1 MHRRIQRTPTMS
13 AVTMLRR
20 GCRPPRHPLLAVI
33 ALLAAVEVASGVIQG
48 YYGPV
53 LVDIAHDLDVRYAD
67 LNWLEAAQ
75 LIFSALVVPPLARLG
90 DMVGHRRVLIGA
102 TAVVAVATWGI
113 ALAPT
118 FPVMLVAWTLQ
129 GTYVVWLPIEVA
141 VIHRRTAGRP
151 DQGRV
156 TRRVAAIL
164 VATLELSVI
173 VAALLAGQLAER
185 VSLTTMLVLPAV
197 VVTLCLPLL
206 LLLEDLPGLPGGG
219 RFDWGGLGLMALAV
233 LAVLGGLVLIRLD
246 GVTSVPAWLLVALGL
261 ALLVPWWRYEAGH
274 ADPMVDV
281 RLLTHPAQWSVQA
294 TAFLVGMSLLGAQVP
309 LSTYFRSDP
318 AVHGYGFGLTAAQG
332 SARVAFYV
340 ACLAI
345 GALTLGPISRWL
357 GARRAMVAGCL
368 VYAAGYAA
376 WLPLHA
382 DPGAAWG
389 VMAVIGLG
397 TGGLVAAIPAA
408 AAAVAPPGRV
418 GSATGL
424 TNASKTIGG
433 GLASSVFAICL
444 ASTGSLKVSGGSLGG
459 YYAVWTICAVSGL
472 LAALVLALTARRSE
486 TATLSAEPV
495 GPARSPSR

>member
-1 MHRRIQRTPTMS
+1 
-13 AVTMLRR
+13 MLRR

-53 LVDIAHDLDVRYAD
+53 MVDIAHDLDVRYAD

-90 DMVGHRRVLIGA
+90 DLVGHRRVLVAA

-113 ALAPT
+113 AFAPS

-141 VIHRRTAGRP
+141 IIHRRTAGRPDQGRP

-197 VVTLCLPLL
+197 VVTLCVPLL
-206 LLLEDLPGLPGGG
+206 ALLEEVPGIPGG

-246 GVTSVPAWLLVALGL
+246 GVASVPAWLLVVAGL
-261 ALLVPWWRYEAGH
+261 AVLVPWWRYERGH
-274 ADPMVDV
+274 PDPLVDV
-281 RLLTHPAQWSVQA
+281 RLLAHPAQWSVQA

-340 ACLAI
+340 AFLAI
-345 GALTLGPISRWL
+345 GALTLGPVSRFL
-357 GARRAMVAGCL
+357 GARRAMVTGCV
-368 VYAAGYAA
+368 VYAIGYAA

-382 DPGAAWG
+382 SPGAAWG

-408 AAAVAPPGRV
+408 AAAVAPAGRV

-433 GLASSVFAICL
+433 GIASSVFALCL
-444 ASTGSLKVSGGSLGG
+444 ASTGSLKVDGGSLAG
-459 YYAVWTICAVSGL
+459 YYAVWSICAASGL
-472 LAALVLALTARRSE
+472 VAALVLALTARRS
-486 TATLSAEPV
+486 AVVLSAEPA

>member
-1 MHRRIQRTPTMS
+1 
-13 AVTMLRR
+13 MLRR
-20 GCRPPRHPLLAVI
+20 GCRPSSHPLLAVI

-53 LVDIAHDLDVRYAD
+53 MVDIAHDLDVRYAD

-75 LIFSALVVPPLARLG
+75 LVFSALVVPPLARLG
-90 DMVGHRRVLIGA
+90 DLVGHRRVLLVA
-102 TAVVAVATWGI
+102 TAVTALATWGI
-113 ALAPT
+113 AFAPS
-118 FPVMLVAWTLQ
+118 FPAMLVAWTLQ

-141 VIHRRTAGRP
+141 VMHRRTAGRP
-151 DQGRV
+151 DQGRL
-156 TRRVAAIL
+156 TRRAAAIL

-173 VAALLAGQLAER
+173 VAAVLAGQLADR

-206 LLLEDLPGLPGGG
+206 ALLEEIPGLPGG
-219 RFDWGGLGLMALAV
+219 RFDWGGLGLMALAM
-233 LAVLGGLVLIRLD
+233 LSVLGGLVAIRLD
-246 GVTSVPAWLLVALGL
+246 GPTSLPAWLLVAIGVV
-261 ALLVPWWRYEAGH
+261 LLVPWWRYEARH
-274 ADPMVDV
+274 PDPMIDV
-281 RLLTHPAQWSVQA
+281 RLLREPAQWSVQA

-318 AVHGYGFGLTAAQG
+318 DVHGYGFGLTAAQG
-332 SARVAFYV
+332 SVRIAFYV

-345 GALTLGPISRWL
+345 GALTLGPVSRRL
-357 GARRAMVAGCL
+357 GARGAMALGCV

-376 WLPLHA
+376 WLPFHA
-382 DPGAAWG
+382 SPGAAWG

-424 TNASKTIGG
+424 TNAAKTVGG
-433 GLASSVFAICL
+433 GIASSVFAICL
-444 ASTGSLKVSGGSLGG
+444 AGSGAIRVDGGSLGG
-459 YYAVWTICAVSGL
+459 YYAVWSICAASGL
-472 LAALVLALTARRSE
+472 VAAVVLGVTAR
-486 TATLSAEPV
+486 AAPLNLEPKGAPGDPMAAP
-495 GPARSPSR
+495 GPPSTHAGGVADA

>member
-1 MHRRIQRTPTMS
+1 MHRQNQRTPTMS
-13 AVTMLRR
+13 LVTMLRR

-90 DMVGHRRVLIGA
+90 DLVGHRRVLVGA

-113 ALAPT
+113 AFAPS

-151 DQGRV
+151 DQGRM

-173 VAALLAGQLAER
+173 VAAVLAGQLAER

-197 VVTLCLPLL
+197 VVTLCVPLL
-206 LLLEDLPGLPGGG
+206 ALLEEVPGIPGG

-246 GVTSVPAWLLVALGL
+246 GVTSVPAWLLVGAGL
-261 ALLVPWWRYEAGH
+261 AVLVPWWRYERGH
-274 ADPMVDV
+274 PDPLVDV
-281 RLLTHPAQWSVQA
+281 RLLAHPAQWSVQA

-340 ACLAI
+340 AFLAI
-345 GALTLGPISRWL
+345 GALTLGPVSRLL
-357 GARRAMVAGCL
+357 GARRAMATGCV
-368 VYAAGYAA
+368 VYAIGYAA

-382 DPGAAWG
+382 SPGAAWG

-408 AAAVAPPGRV
+408 AAAVAPAGRV

-433 GLASSVFAICL
+433 GIASSVFALCL
-444 ASTGSLKVSGGSLGG
+444 ASTGSLKVDGGSLAG
-459 YYAVWTICAVSGL
+459 YYAVWSICAASGL
-472 LAALVLALTARRSE
+472 AAALVLALTARRS
-486 TATLSAEPV
+486 ALVLSAEPA

>member
-1 MHRRIQRTPTMS
+1 MGF
-13 AVTMLRR
+13 VTMLRR
-20 GCRPPRHPLLAVI
+20 GSRPPGHPLLAVI

-53 LVDIAHDLDVRYAD
+53 MVDIAHHLDVRYAD

-75 LIFSALVVPPLARLG
+75 LVFSALVVPPLARLG
-90 DMVGHRRVLIGA
+90 DLVGHKRVLLVA
-102 TAVVAVATWGI
+102 TAVTAFATWGI
-113 ALAPT
+113 AFAPS
-118 FPVMLVAWTLQ
+118 FPMMLVAWTLQ

-141 VIHRRTAGRP
+141 VIHRRTAGLP
-151 DQGRV
+151 DQGRL
-156 TRRVAAIL
+156 TRRAAAIL
-164 VATLELSVI
+164 VATLEVSVI
-173 VAALLAGQLAER
+173 VAAVLAGQLADR

-197 VVTLCLPLL
+197 VVTVCLPLL
-206 LLLEDLPGLPGGG
+206 VLLEEVPGLPGG
-219 RFDWGGLGLMALAV
+219 RFDWGGLGLLALAV
-233 LAVLGGLVLIRLD
+233 LSVLGGLVVIRVD
-246 GVTSVPAWLLVALGL
+246 GVTSLPAWLLLTLGV

-274 ADPMVDV
+274 PDPMVDV
-281 RLLTHPAQWSVQA
+281 RLLRQPAQWSVQA

-332 SARVAFYV
+332 SVRIAFYV

-345 GALTLGPISRWL
+345 GALTLGPVSRRL
-357 GARRAMVAGCL
+357 GARGAMAVGCV
-368 VYAAGYAA
+368 VYAIGYAA

-382 DPGAAWG
+382 NPGAAWG

-424 TNASKTIGG
+424 TNAAKTIGG
-433 GLASSVFAICL
+433 GIASSVFAICL
-444 ASTGSLKVSGGSLGG
+444 AGSGAIRVDGASLGG
-459 YYAVWTICAVSGL
+459 YYAVWSICAASGL
-472 LAALVLALTARRSE
+472 VAAVVLAVTARAAE
-486 TATLSAEPV
+486 AVSASPA